1 MTTSRRRFLA
11 TGAVTGVTLVNAA
24 PSTDDAGFRYCLNTA
39 TLMGFKLPITRQID
53 IAAQAGYNAIEPWL
67 DSLHAYTSA
76 GGSLPD
82 LGKRIADTGLTVESA
97 IAFPEWIVNDSAE
110 RTRALEDIKR
120 DMDLLARIGGRRIA
134 CPPAAPRSTPA
145 IGLQQIAERYRA
157 VLELG
162 DTMGVV
168 PELEFWGPSPHLSR
182 LSQATFAA
190 IEAAHPKAC
199 ILPDVFHLYKGGS
212 GFEGLRLLGAGALPV
227 IHLNDYPGQPS
238 RAAVRDSDRIYPGD
252 GVAPLGQI
260 LRELRQV
267 APTIAL
273 SLELFNAAYW
283 KGDPLA
289 VTKIGLAKMKAT
301 VATS

>member
-11 TGAVTGVTLVNAA
+11 TGAVTSVTLVNAA
-24 PSTDDAGFRYCLNTA
+24 TPTDDAGFRYCLNTA
-39 TLMGFKLPITRQID
+39 TLMGFNLPITRQID

-67 DSLHAYTSA
+67 DSLYAYTSA

-82 LGKRIADTGLTVESA
+82 LRKRIADTGLTVESA
-97 IAFPEWIVNDSAE
+97 IAFSAWIVNDSDE

-120 DMDLLARIGGRRIA
+120 DMELLARIGGRRIA
-134 CPPAAPRSTPA
+134 CPPATPSGPPA

-162 DTMGVV
+162 DTVGVV

-182 LSQATFAA
+182 LSQAAFAA

-227 IHLNDYPGQPS
+227 IHLNDYPAQPG
-238 RAAVRDSDRIYPGD
+238 RAAVKDSDRIYPGD
-252 GVAPLGQI
+252 GVAPLAHI
-260 LRELRQV
+260 LMELRQV

-273 SLELFNAAYW
+273 SLELFNAEYW

-289 VTKIGLAKMKAT
+289 VAKIGLAKMKAT

>member
-1 MTTSRRRFLA
+1 M
-11 TGAVTGVTLVNAA
+11 
-24 PSTDDAGFRYCLNTA
+24 
-39 TLMGFKLPITRQID
+39 
-53 IAAQAGYNAIEPWL
+53 
-67 DSLHAYTSA
+67 
-76 GGSLPD
+76 
-82 LGKRIADTGLTVESA
+82 ESA
-97 IAFPEWIVNDSAE
+97 IAFPAWIVNDSAE

-120 DMDLLARIGGRRIA
+120 DMELLARIGGRRIA
-134 CPPAAPRSTPA
+134 CPPATPSSTPA

-162 DTMGVV
+162 DTVGVV

-182 LSQATFAA
+182 LSQAAFAA

-227 IHLNDYPGQPS
+227 IHLNDYPAQPG
-238 RAAVRDSDRIYPGD
+238 RAAVKDSDRIYPGD
-252 GVAPLGQI
+252 GVAPLAHI
-260 LRELRQV
+260 LMELRQV

-273 SLELFNAAYW
+273 SLELFNAEYW

-289 VTKIGLAKMKAT
+289 VAKIGLAKMKAT